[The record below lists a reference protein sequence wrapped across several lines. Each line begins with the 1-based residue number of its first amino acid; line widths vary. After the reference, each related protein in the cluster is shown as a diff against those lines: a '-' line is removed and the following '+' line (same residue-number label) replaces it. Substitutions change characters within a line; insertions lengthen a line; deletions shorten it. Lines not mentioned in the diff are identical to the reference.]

1 MNAIAI
7 RPTVMN
13 VMPMPLRAAG
23 TFEYDIFYLM
33 AASVTIARNQPIPEP
48 RAYTVASPTLTKS
61 FCCMKSA
68 PPRIAQFTAISGRKI
83 PSDE

>member
-23 TFEYDIFYLM
+23 TFEYDIFSLM
-33 AASVTIARNQPIPEP
+33 AARVTMARNQPRPEP
-48 RAYTVASPTLTKS
+48 SENTAASPRLEKS
-61 FCCMKSA
+61 RCCMNRE
-68 PPRIAQFTAISGRKI
+68 PPRIAQFTAMSGRKI
-83 PSDE
+83 PS